1 MLLCYG
7 CFTAKRSRKN
17 FFKRGRLQNEKV
29 VLDDRIDFIHP
40 CFGGVWGFWAGR
52 ATSGRNTAFPARF
65 NGRVDADN
73 WVMDNGDTK
82 SLYWAGTFVPPTDT
96 TEPYIWDSQNDT
108 EQTGMAILA
117 SGDDTKAF
125 TYSDGFISYEV
136 SALGTTTTVRLS
148 KS

>member
-1 MLLCYG
+1 MKKWFLMTGLILYI
-7 CFTAKRSRKN
+7 
-17 FFKRGRLQNEKV
+17 L
-29 VLDDRIDFIHP
+29 VLAA
-40 CFGGVWGFWAGR
+40 CGG
-52 ATSGRNTAFPARF
+52 SGQAAQQAEETPPSPPDLTGEWTQTNS
-65 NGRVDADN
+65 NSEDAWQMAVITDTDITVY

-125 TYSDGFISYEV
+125 TYSDGVISYEV

>member
-1 MLLCYG
+1 MQMAVI
-7 CFTAKRSRKN
+7 T
-17 FFKRGRLQNEKV
+17 
-29 VLDDRIDFIHP
+29 
-40 CFGGVWGFWAGR
+40 
-52 ATSGRNTAFPARF
+52 NTDIT
-65 NGRVDADN
+65 VY